1 MLLQASS
8 MNSVGVRS
16 HSICIVRRSPCD
28 SSSKGVVHG
37 YSHDQENDDDN
48 GGAEETAHLVE
59 NNEGEGEAD
68 DSFGSRLGSGS

>member
-1 MLLQASS
+1 MDAHEPMLLQASS
-8 MNSVGVRS
+8 MNSVGPS

-48 GGAEETAHLVE
+48 GGAEGTAHLVE
-59 NNEGEGEAD
+59 NNEGEGE
-68 DSFGSRLGSGS
+68 RR